1 MSALKPDAVDK
12 HELGTTALP
21 WKNLHIDAVTVGARA
36 TGANVPQGTEVTI
49 GSNDKLNN
57 SDPSVPVN
65 VEIYGSLTVHGET
78 TTVTSSNLLVKDKN
92 IILNDG
98 GAAESAAGAGL
109 DFLILKKVGQLLAIL
124 ELQMTIEQILIL
136 RLLTVVS

>member
-12 HELGTTALP
+12 HELGTALLP

-36 TGANVPQGTEVTI
+36 DGANVPTGTEVTI
-49 GSNDKLNN
+49 GSNAKLTA
-57 SDPSVPVN
+57 DPSVPVN
-65 VEIYGSLTVHGET
+65 VEIYGTLTVHGET

-98 GAAESAAGAGL
+98 GAAASAAGAGL
-109 DFLILKKVGQLLAIL
+109 DFEENNAI
-124 ELQMTIEQILIL
+124 TGYI
-136 RLLTVVS
+136 RVADDDRANFDFKAPD